1 MGVHSRLFHDIM
13 PINKTGETPQKLS
26 HQAEYDPEDPSARD
40 VGIGTLGEKTLH
52 AALKNYYEPDAAFR
66 EIKYR
71 GCVADIMRGDDIIE
85 IQTSNFIKLKPKL
98 SRFCPTKKVTVVY
111 PVARHKMILTIDPL
125 TGAAGPRRK
134 SPKTGSPYEIYSEL
148 THIIPFLAEP
158 NLKFR
163 VVMVDVDE
171 YRVPRDK
178 WNGKVKTFTRTER
191 IPTAIGEEYEVG
203 YSVGWDALIPDEIK
217 TLDYFTIKDFA
228 KFASLKYHAANAAV
242 NMLVYAKAA
251 KRIPKPESMKAAP
264 KKRGEKLSEAEAAAR
279 EAIKKDGSR
288 NFYQLVKNSPDKPEN
303 E

>member
-1 MGVHSRLFHDIM
+1 M
-13 PINKTGETPQKLS
+13 PTEKYGETPHKLS
-26 HQAEYDPEDPSARD
+26 HQAEYDADNPSVRD
-40 VGIGTLGEKTLH
+40 AGIGTLGEKTLH

-66 EIKYR
+66 EIKYQ
-71 GCVADIMRGDDIIE
+71 GCVADIMRGDNIIE

-98 SRFCPTKKVTVVY
+98 SRFCKTKKVTVVY
-111 PVARHKMILTIDPL
+111 PVARRKMILTIDPS
-125 TGAAGPRRK
+125 TGAASSTRK

-148 THIIPFLAEP
+148 THIIPFLDEP
-158 NLKFR
+158 NLRFR

-171 YRVPRDK
+171 YRVPREK
-178 WNGKVKTFTRTER
+178 WGGKRKAFTRTER

-217 TLDYFTIKDFA
+217 TMEYFTIKDFA
-228 KFASLKYHAANAAV
+228 KFSSLKYHAANAAV

-251 KRIPKPESMKAAP
+251 KRIPKPESLKIAP

-288 NFYQLVKNSPDKPEN
+288 NFYQLLKISPDIPEK
-303 E
+303 